1 MNRKEIIEVLNKL
14 DLPKSEYVVL
24 SGASMV
30 MQKVKSKTS
39 DIDISVSKELFG
51 ILKNNATIVNSFLG
65 YDVYKVNDY
74 EVEFSNNYSFFDKS
88 NAILINDIYFQDLN
102 SIKKMK
108 ESFNRDKDKK
118 DIKKIDLF
126 LDLKDNLKYEKELY
140 NDGYTLIAGVD
151 EVGRG
156 PLVGPVV
163 AAAVILPKNYKLE
176 GLTDSKKLSEAK
188 RNYFDEIIK
197 RDAISYGIGV
207 IDNNII
213 DEVNIYEATKL
224 AMKQAIS
231 NLKIK
236 PDYVLTD
243 AMKLDIDIDFKPLI
257 KGDLRSLSIS
267 AASVIAKVYRDNL
280 MYLLDKKYPYYNF
293 KNNKG
298 YPTKDHIEAIKKY
311 GIIKE
316 HRISYHPVSEYINKK

>member
-1 MNRKEIIEVLNKL
+1 M
-14 DLPKSEYVVL
+14 
-24 SGASMV
+24 
-30 MQKVKSKTS
+30 
-39 DIDISVSKELFG
+39 
-51 ILKNNATIVNSFLG
+51 
-65 YDVYKVNDY
+65 
-74 EVEFSNNYSFFDKS
+74 
-88 NAILINDIYFQDLN
+88 
-102 SIKKMK
+102 
-108 ESFNRDKDKK
+108 
-118 DIKKIDLF
+118 IDLY
-126 LDLKDNLKYEKELY
+126 KYENELY
-140 NDGYTLIAGVD
+140 DKGLNYIGGVD

-156 PLVGPVV
+156 PLIGSVV
-163 AAAVILPKNYKLE
+163 AACVVLPKDFVLD
-176 GLTDSKKLSEAK
+176 GLTDSKKLSEKK
-188 RNYFDEIIK
+188 RNEFYNVIMNK
-197 RDAISYGIGV
+197 AIAIGIGIV
-207 IDNNII
+207 DEKTI

-243 AMKLDIDIDFKPLI
+243 AMKLDIDIDFKSLI

>member
-88 NAILINDIYFQDLN
+88 NAVLINDIYFQDLN

-243 AMKLDIDIDFKPLI
+243 AMKLDIDIDFMPLI

>member
-88 NAILINDIYFQDLN
+88 NAVLINDIYFQDLN

-108 ESFNRDKDKK
+108 ENFNRNKDKN

-163 AAAVILPKNYKLE
+163 AAAVILSKNYKLE